1 MKVTKQD
8 MRGAMK
14 ALKQQL
20 TVEQKERE
28 AAAVFDTLEQ
38 LQSFKASQR
47 IMLYCSLPD
56 ELPTAAAIGRWSKM
70 EGKTLYLPRV
80 AGNDIEVV
88 PYCEGHMR
96 TGAFGIAEPDGPAAS
111 PADLDLVIVP
121 AMALDK
127 HCRRL
132 GRGRGYYD
140 RLLAQCPAYTIGVAL
155 DCQWADEVP
164 ADEHDAVLCG
174 AVTAQHI
181 AFRESFTQ
189 HIKSKS

>member
-8 MRGAMK
+8 MRSAMR
-14 ALKQQL
+14 ALKRQ
-20 TVEQKERE
+20 VAAEQKERE
-28 AAAVFDTLEQ
+28 AAAVFGTLEQ
-38 LQSFKASQR
+38 LQSFKASRR
-47 IMLYCSLPD
+47 IMLYSSLPD
-56 ELPTAAAIGRWSKM
+56 ELPTAAAIERWSKM

-88 PYCEGHMR
+88 PYSADSMR
-96 TGAFGIAEPDGPAAS
+96 TGAFGIAEPDGPAARV
-111 PADLDLVIVP
+111 ADLDLVIVP
-121 AMALDK
+121 AVALDQ

-155 DCQWADEVP
+155 DCQWVDEVP
-164 ADEHDAVLCG
+164 ADEHDQALCG